1 MLIVHASNENKTTSY
16 ADIVFPAATFA
27 EKNGTYINF
36 QGRVQRI
43 RPAVSTVETD
53 RALDGMN
60 MSRWDKFGTSFDRW
74 NQGHKYDAKPGWK
87 IFQGLAGYLGGKV
100 KYNMAEDVFADIV
113 HSVEAFKGLDYDVIG
128 QSGVQLKIK
137 KPVKV

>member
-1 MLIVHASNENKTTSY
+1 MTSY

-43 RPAVSTVETD
+43 RPAVSTIETD
-53 RALDGMN
+53 RVLDGIN

-74 NQGHKYDAKPGWK
+74 NQGHKYDAKPAWK
-87 IFQGLAGYLGGKV
+87 IFQGIAGYLGGKI
-100 KYNMAEDVFADIV
+100 KYHMAEDVFADIA
-113 HSVEAFKGLDYDVIG
+113 HSVEAFKGLDYDIIG
-128 QSGVQLKIK
+128 EYGIQLKIK
-137 KPVKV
+137 KEVKV